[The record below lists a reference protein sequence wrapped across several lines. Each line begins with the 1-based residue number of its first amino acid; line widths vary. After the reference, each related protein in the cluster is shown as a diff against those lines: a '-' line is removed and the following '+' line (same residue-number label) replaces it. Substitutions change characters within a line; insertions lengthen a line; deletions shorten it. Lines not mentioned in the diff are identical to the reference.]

1 MAPDFGRLD
10 GVDKSIR
17 VGLPYSLQ
25 GWFDI
30 RTGDDGI
37 DHLIRLV
44 GVRSLDDRDGGT
56 VMAGVMDHITD
67 LKLYAPG
74 DYMMIDA
81 ATRRN
86 LELCETIRQK
96 EKRGSLYWVLDKT
109 KTAMGGSPPRLR
121 QSQQSTL

>member
-1 MAPDFGRLD
+1 MTTDFSRLN
-10 GVDKSIR
+10 GINKGLR

-67 LKLYAPG
+67 LLGVFG
-74 DYMMIDA
+74 DDKQGLLLVTAIGSVQCLCRDILEDDGG
-81 ATRRN
+81 RN
-86 LELCETIRQK
+86 IPQSK
-96 EKRGSLYWVLDKT
+96 E
-109 KTAMGGSPPRLR
+109 
-121 QSQQSTL
+121 